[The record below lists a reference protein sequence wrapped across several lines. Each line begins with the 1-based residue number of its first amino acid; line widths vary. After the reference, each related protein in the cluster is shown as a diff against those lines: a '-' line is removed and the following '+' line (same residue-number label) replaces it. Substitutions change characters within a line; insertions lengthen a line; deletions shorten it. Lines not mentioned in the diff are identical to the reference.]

1 MMRRHHN
8 ENYFGAAIK
17 ISCGRVTRNKNI
29 TNSGLTKYHFYYNNN
44 TKSSQPS
51 LAHDFHSW
59 NQWSCIFQ
67 FATILLTGFLRS
79 EQQLFPC
86 TRHSYTLS
94 MATEKAPTTN
104 EAALKNLEQQ
114 LTCPV
119 SHTTFSLGHR
129 HLSPALSVQLP
140 CPLPCG
146 SPDWNPLTP
155 LIELPCVAGRP
166 HSKSIK
172 WVASSLDFLIREPP
186 GARQSS
192 D

>member
-119 SHTTFSLGHR
+119 CLDHYTQPRTLPCLHSLVTWLPCSRRFPDEEVQTGGNSLYWLAVWSASHTG
-129 HLSPALSVQLP
+129 QL
-140 CPLPCG
+140 
-146 SPDWNPLTP
+146 N
-155 LIELPCVAGRP
+155 
-166 HSKSIK
+166 
-172 WVASSLDFLIREPP
+172 
-186 GARQSS
+186 
-192 D
+192 